1 MTVTDIAAR
10 EIRRLGIDARLALI
24 AAAGVAGTSL
34 AGAFVGQYAFGFE
47 PCVLCVWQRVPFAL
61 AAAVALAALFLP
73 LSARARAVVVLG
85 LAAVFAVNAALAG
98 YHVGVEEHWWGSI
111 AACSGQDLQD
121 LSFEAMASGAAAWK
135 PCDEVDW
142 RFLRL
147 SLAGYNTL
155 LSGGM
160 ALACAIVGGAL
171 IRRENA

>member
-34 AGAFVGQYAFGFE
+34 VGAFVGQYAFGLE
-47 PCVLCVWQRVPFAL
+47 PCVLCVWQRIPFAI

-73 LSARARAVVVLG
+73 LSARGRAVTVLG
-85 LAAVFAVNAALAG
+85 LSAVFAVNAGLAG

-111 AACSGQDLQD
+111 AACGVQDLRE
-121 LSFEAMASGAAAWK
+121 LSFEAMASGATAWK

-142 RFLRL
+142 RFLGL

-155 LSGGM
+155 LSAGM
-160 ALACAIVGGAL
+160 ALAFAVLGRAL
-171 IRRENA
+171 IRREIA